1 MNFFK
6 LSTFYKLF
14 NFTHKVIH
22 ELFSLSNSCTKG
34 IFHKLIKTSVN
45 ALNFVFKGESSEQV
59 QRLVVVDLPGAL
71 PLETLAWSPVE

>member
-45 ALNFVFKGESSEQV
+45 ALNFVFKRFILFL
-59 QRLVVVDLPGAL
+59 QRINFL
-71 PLETLAWSPVE
+71 

>member
-14 NFTHKVIH
+14 NFAHKVIH

-45 ALNFVFKGESSEQV
+45 ALNFVFKRFILFLQHL
-59 QRLVVVDLPGAL
+59 QKRLIELFP
-71 PLETLAWSPVE
+71 PVK